1 MPPCA
6 RALTSTF
13 SCGSPA
19 GQRRCSGL
27 HRPQT
32 EAEVL
37 EQSAQTLR
45 AHLAAL
51 LSALSRSVRA
61 CPAVV
66 RATFRQLFRRVR
78 ERFPSAQHEVR
89 PLPVGP
95 GGGKKAVGKGA
106 AVAPGGAVLGG
117 WGFEAPGGVV
127 GRGRGGDST
136 KNQRAL
142 PSPGLGESS
151 PCSPAPPRTCHS
163 SPSPAS
169 CACASSLP
177 PSWRPSSSTC
187 GSGTRTPAP
196 AAPCSC
202 WPRCGPVDPGEMP
215 DRVPRGPLPGQR
227 CAPHW
232 LQEHL

>member
-117 WGFEAPGGVV
+117 V
-127 GRGRGGDST
+127 GLRSAWRGRGERERRGQHQ
-136 KNQRAL
+136 KPA
-142 PSPGLGESS
+142 GSS
-151 PCSPAPPRTCHS
+151 EPRPRGVQPLLS
-163 SPSPAS
+163 
-169 CACASSLP
+169 
-177 PSWRPSSSTC
+177 
-187 GSGTRTPAP
+187 RTP
-196 AAPCSC
+196 
-202 WPRCGPVDPGEMP
+202 
-215 DRVPRGPLPGQR
+215 
-227 CAPHW
+227 
-232 LQEHL
+232 